1 VTDATEATDRG
12 IVLQLRRGAPARD
25 RREDLPVA
33 EMVVV
38 GVAVFTITAL
48 AFFRVAILPSIG
60 ADLAMSTAQ
69 LGLFSA
75 TYAVGRVLTDLPA
88 GQLADRIPVVSVM
101 RRAAWIVALGSGL
114 LAIAPVSAVA
124 FAGMFVLGVGT
135 ALANTSGAT
144 YFSTVAP
151 ESRRGLAVSGFQ
163 LGGQAFGPA
172 ISGALATLGTW
183 RTSGMAA
190 VFIAVASSSG
200 RTGVGSPPCSLPT
213 PTAAV
218 EVATAPGRGRSR
230 GRCGSCSTPFHS

>member
-151 ESRRGLAVSGFQ
+151 CHVADSPSPASPASSWAARRSGRRSPVPWPPSARGGRRGWRQFSSPSPRRRDVPGSGHHR
-163 LGGQAFGPA
+163 ARCP
-172 ISGALATLGTW
+172 
-183 RTSGMAA
+183 R
-190 VFIAVASSSG
+190 
-200 RTGVGSPPCSLPT
+200 PPQP
-213 PTAAV
+213 
-218 EVATAPGRGRSR
+218 
-230 GRCGSCSTPFHS
+230 